1 MKQIKTLSQKS
12 KMGFFYDTYAIISLI
27 EGSENYNKYK
37 SNIITTGILNFA
49 ELYNIFL
56 RNQGK
61 QTADYWAKKLNFNI
75 IEIDKDSISKAVKL
89 RFDNRKEN
97 LSLTDCVGYI
107 LALKNNIKFLTGD
120 EKFEDKENVEFVK

>member
-1 MKQIKTLSQKS
+1 
-12 KMGFFYDTYAIISLI
+12 MGFFHDTYAIMSLI
-27 EGSENYNKYK
+27 EGSENYHKYK
-37 SNIITTGILNFA
+37 SNIITTSILNFA

-75 IEIDKDSISKAVKL
+75 LEIDKNSIIEAVKL
-89 RFDNRKEN
+89 RFNNKKEK
-97 LSLTDCVGYI
+97 LSLADCAGYI

-120 EKFEDKENVEFVK
+120 EKFENKKNVEFVKQ

>member
-1 MKQIKTLSQKS
+1 
-12 KMGFFYDTYAIISLI
+12 MGFFYDTYAIISLI

-37 SNIITTGILNFA
+37 NNIITTSILNFA

-75 IEIDKDSISKAVKL
+75 LEIDKDSISKAVKF
-89 RFDNRKEN
+89 RFDNKKEN
-97 LSLTDCVGYI
+97 LSLTDCVGYV
-107 LALKNNIKFLTGD
+107 LALKNNIKFLTGYG
-120 EKFEDKENVEFVK
+120 KFEDKENVEFVK

>member
-1 MKQIKTLSQKS
+1 MD
-12 KMGFFYDTYAIISLI
+12 FFYDTYAIISLI
-27 EGSENYNKYK
+27 EGNENYNKYK
-37 SNIITTGILNFA
+37 SGIITTSILNFA

-61 QTADYWAKKLNFNI
+61 QTADYWAKKLNFNLF
-75 IEIDKDSISKAVKL
+75 EIDKDSISKAVKL
-89 RFDNRKEN
+89 RFDNKKEN

-120 EKFEDKENVEFVK
+120 EKFEDKKNVEFVK

>member
-1 MKQIKTLSQKS
+1 MD
-12 KMGFFYDTYAIISLI
+12 FFYDTYAIISLI

-37 SNIITTGILNFA
+37 SNIITTSILNFA

-75 IEIDKDSISKAVKL
+75 LEIDKDSIIKAVKL
-89 RFDNRKEN
+89 RFDNKKEN
-97 LSLTDCVGYI
+97 LSLTDCAGYV

-120 EKFEDKENVEFVK
+120 GKFEDKENVEFVK

>member
-1 MKQIKTLSQKS
+1 MD
-12 KMGFFYDTYAIISLI
+12 FFYDTYAIMSLI

-37 SNIITTGILNFA
+37 INIITTSILNFA

-61 QTADYWAKKLNFNI
+61 QTADYWAKKLNFNLL
-75 IEIDKDSISKAVKL
+75 EIDKDSISKAVKL
-89 RFDNRKEN
+89 RFDNKKEN

-107 LALKNNIKFLTGD
+107 LSLKNSIKFLTGD
-120 EKFEDKENVEFVK
+120 EKFEDKKNVEFVK